1 MRSTDRNRQF
11 LTLVTE
17 YRDVAECGLR
27 HLAERADALTEKFET
42 LQGVQ
47 AKHLELLDRVLRML
61 ERVEGRFDTDDDP
74 VKIAAEMK
82 AVVSSVERLSRN
94 VEILEMTVAHG
105 AQRDF
110 PWFHIRGDENGHKGK
125 QVEKVWQYLKK
136 HGTCSRSRA
145 VVATFV
151 EDPLGYTKRSAL
163 MSECRRLKVEKY
175 RWC

>member
-125 QVEKVWQYLKK
+125 QVEKVWRYLKK

>member
-1 MRSTDRNRQF
+1 MKQF
-11 LTLVTE
+11 MMLVTE

-27 HLAERADALTEKFET
+27 HLAESADALTEKFET

-105 AQRDF
+105 A
-110 PWFHIRGDENGHKGK
+110 
-125 QVEKVWQYLKK
+125 
-136 HGTCSRSRA
+136 
-145 VVATFV
+145 
-151 EDPLGYTKRSAL
+151 
-163 MSECRRLKVEKY
+163 
-175 RWC
+175 